1 MADVPEGKVDIALLY
16 DVLHDFSEPRP
27 ILMALHRI
35 LKADGILSV
44 ADHHLKQ
51 SALLS
56 MITGGGL
63 FIPAGTSRRT
73 FQFVKAAASISEP
86 E

>member
-1 MADVPEGKVDIALLY
+1 ME
-16 DVLHDFSEPRP
+16 F
-27 ILMALHRI
+27 HRM
-35 LKADGILSV
+35 LKTNGMLSV
-44 ADHHLKQ
+44 ADHHLNQ

-63 FIPAGTSRRT
+63 FLHGGSSRRT
-73 FQFVKAAASISEP
+73 FQFVKAGASISEL